1 MVHSFT
7 VFYQRRWIH
16 SFHGACKCLI
26 IGRTI
31 QRLLVRHT
39 LITQTHT
46 HAVSGW
52 PLLPLAPTT
61 RRYSDLFLV
70 QFLRFFFL
78 SRRCC
83 CCLCR
88 SIVTRAHTRP
98 SSIWIQVFVSRYQCF
113 ALRGW
118 WISVLFHAKCK
129 VFIIHSRLNGSK
141 INHVLLYIDIT
152 INLRVQLNRRQSL
165 DRSGVASS
173 DAASIFRIWRL
184 WVAFFLLRFQTNVG
198 SVHLQS

>member
-1 MVHSFT
+1 MSDNWAHNSTLARSAHSD
-7 VFYQRRWIH
+7 
-16 SFHGACKCLI
+16 
-26 IGRTI
+26 
-31 QRLLVRHT
+31 HT
-39 LITQTHT
+39 NTHT
-46 HAVSGW
+46 RSVWLAIAAPGADDATIFWFVSR
-52 PLLPLAPTT
+52 AI
-61 RRYSDLFLV
+61 SS
-70 QFLRFFFL
+70 FFFL